1 MNAEV
6 ASWGMG
12 RRRGDLGMSL
22 LAWLA
27 VGSSALAALVI
38 WTLLSSPVDVA
49 TAVAQ
54 GAPELVKLVLTAL
67 YDGIVTLLSWL

>member
-12 RRRGDLGMSL
+12 GRRGDLGMSL

-27 VGSSALAALVI
+27 AVSTALAVLVI
-38 WTLLSSPVDVA
+38 WTLLSSPADVA
-49 TAVAQ
+49 TAAAE
-54 GAPELVKLVLTAL
+54 GAPELVKLALTAL